1 MKGMKR
7 KFFLKR
13 MWNFVVVMLIPALLL
28 VAVTTY
34 MTFVTQMHRMT
45 QDNERGIEAVRSNIS
60 LVLDSV
66 LAQNSY
72 MTGMTRTNMV
82 LNKALKRESLAY
94 TDAIYLRSLVSS
106 LNSMTNAYDYVDSV
120 LIYMDGYDRALTSSG
135 LVNLSADDYS
145 GWYSVYSSMSD
156 TERTC
161 IAPVVVNAGK
171 ASERRQLVV
180 CARMM
185 TMEGCVAVTLNI
197 SHLQEMIAV
206 LRPSDNQHL
215 YLVDGS
221 GRLLAKAGD
230 AGATEELQNLMGKTL
245 SGAGNTAEQ
254 EHEFWIKLDDRDCLL
269 NWQSY
274 QNPDFYIVSTID
286 RAMILENLGERLM
299 PLLLM
304 AVVALYAI
312 VFLAYV
318 NTKRSFD
325 EINLML
331 QMFEDAEAGRTIQ
344 RPQRKVNDEYDVIM
358 NNILMMFLNNTYLNI
373 QLKEKQYRQQNA
385 ELTALQLQI
394 NPHFLYNTL
403 QTLDMEARK
412 LNDDGR
418 ISAVVGYVSD
428 ILKYSLT
435 NPQKSVSLRE
445 ELDYLKKYVEVQHY
459 RFGDRFIIYYEV
471 DDDVM
476 DAEVFRLM
484 LQPVVENSLLHALR
498 GNERGYMKVR
508 ARRIGDK
515 VNLRVIDNGDGM
527 TREELE
533 ALRKRIADRNSRSIG
548 LTNLDRRLRL
558 RYPEERGLRICS
570 IKNLGTSVSF
580 CIPYKKYTP
589 DAPQTSKTE

>member
-34 MTFVTQMHRMT
+34 MTLVTQMHRMT

-120 LIYMDGYDRALTSSG
+120 LIYIDGYDRALTSSG

-180 CARMM
+180 CARML
-185 TMEGCVAVTLNI
+185 TMKGCVAVTLNI
-197 SHLQEMIAV
+197 SHLQEIIAV

-230 AGATEELQNLMGKTL
+230 AGATEELHNLMGKTL

-403 QTLDMEARK
+403 SLINWKAIEA
-412 LNDDGR
+412 
-418 ISAVVGYVSD
+418 
-428 ILKYSLT
+428 
-435 NPQKSVSLRE
+435 
-445 ELDYLKKYVEVQHY
+445 
-459 RFGDRFIIYYEV
+459 
-471 DDDVM
+471 
-476 DAEVFRLM
+476 DAEDISKITLALSTFYRTSLNKGKNVMSLSDELRNMRSYLDIQLMMHDYEFDVEFDVDESIGQYQSLNLM
-484 LQPVVENSLLHALR
+484 LQPLIENAIAHGIDVKTDGR
-498 GNERGYMKVR
+498 GKLTITGKEDGDLIVLTVSDNGVGMSDEQAARILTEESKGYGVRNVNERIKLYYGEQYSLQIESKIGQGTK
-508 ARRIGDK
+508 ASIRIP
-515 VNLRVIDNGDGM
+515 
-527 TREELE
+527 
-533 ALRKRIADRNSRSIG
+533 KRIS
-548 LTNLDRRLRL
+548 
-558 RYPEERGLRICS
+558 
-570 IKNLGTSVSF
+570 
-580 CIPYKKYTP
+580 
-589 DAPQTSKTE
+589 